1 MRIRNEMRTRLP
13 GKDRKMEHTPYGYD
27 IVNGKPLINKKQ
39 ADDVREIFA
48 GYLRGLSMKEA
59 GKAVGLNVTHCVIKQ
74 MLFNRRYLGNGIYP
88 RIIDDD
94 TFNAAAAEQRR
105 RAEYL
110 GRNNRPKKTRMEPVI
125 YTEFSVKHGLK
136 KYFDPI
142 KQAEYA
148 YGRIQGR

>member
-1 MRIRNEMRTRLP
+1 
-13 GKDRKMEHTPYGYD
+13 MEHTPYGYD
-27 IVNGKPLINKKQ
+27 IVNGKPVVNKKQ
-39 ADDVREIFA
+39 AADVREVFT

-59 GKAVGLNVTHCVIKQ
+59 GKAAGMDVTHSVIKK

-94 TFNAAAAEQRR
+94 TFNAVEAEQRR

-125 YTEFSVKHGLK
+125 YTEFAVRQGLK
-136 KYFDPI
+136 KFSDPI